1 MLCTDFSFFFN
12 LQSMLKGVRK
22 GSDAKDVNLNDGSG
36 DQGSAGPG
44 AAAQS
49 HRQPE
54 KSTAEASGH
63 GGGAKEGPKPK
74 TSQSDT
80 AHGSFFL
87 RMGTLGKPNQD
98 ISTFD
103 FKDLNL

>member
-1 MLCTDFSFFFN
+1 
-12 LQSMLKGVRK
+12 MLKGVRK